1 MTRGAAPGALR
12 ATILLSLTQIIGWT
26 TTFCAPAVLGRPM
39 AADLDASLPVIFAAA
54 SVFLAALA
62 LASRPLAP
70 AFPRFGARPILIAGS
85 ILSALGLV
93 ALSFARSI
101 EVYFLV
107 WTALGCF
114 GAMSLSTA
122 AHTRMAELLG
132 ADAKR
137 GVATIML
144 ASGISSTIGFP
155 ATEALLQLVG
165 WRDTF
170 LVFAVLQLCVCAP
183 AHFFAGGSTSKR
195 VGADQTAPRRSAPV
209 LDARQSRLF
218 LFLML
223 STALIGFVTWGLGVA
238 FIELFRN
245 LGVGP
250 LEALSL
256 ASAIGIFQV
265 AARLLDI
272 IQGRR
277 VSALATTCACMAA
290 TPLAFV
296 ILFLGEG
303 LWAAWLFVAVY
314 GLASGAISVARQTLP
329 LEMFDPRDYGY
340 LMSRMALPSNLGY
353 AAAAPLFVWLIENQG
368 PRSAALLAFAVAL
381 AAFGFMLVV
390 VRLARTAA

>member
-1 MTRGAAPGALR
+1 MTRGAAPGAMR

-26 TTFCAPAVLGRPM
+26 TTFSAPAVLGRPM
-39 AADLDASLPVIFAAA
+39 ASDFGASLPVIFAAA
-54 SVFLAALA
+54 SVFLVALA

-70 AFPRFGARPILIAGS
+70 AFPRFGARPILIVGS
-85 ILSALGLV
+85 ICTALALV

-101 EVYFLV
+101 EVYFAI
-107 WTALGCF
+107 WFALGCF
-114 GAMSLSTA
+114 GAMTLSTA

-144 ASGISSTIGFP
+144 ASGISNTIGFP
-155 ATEALLQLVG
+155 ATEALLQWVG

-170 LVFAVLQLCVCAP
+170 LVFAVIQLCVCAP
-183 AHFFAGGSTSKR
+183 AHFFTGGSGPERSD
-195 VGADQTAPRRSAPV
+195 ADRSAPPRTAPT
-209 LDARQSRLF
+209 LDPRQSRLYF
-218 LFLML
+218 FLML
-223 STALIGFVTWGLGVA
+223 AMALIGFVTWGLSVA
-238 FIELFRN
+238 FIELFRA
-245 LGVGP
+245 LGVGS
-250 LEALSL
+250 LEALSM
-256 ASAIGIFQV
+256 ASAVGLFQV
-265 AARLLDI
+265 AARVIDL

-296 ILFLGEG
+296 ILFLGDG
-303 LWAAWLFVAVY
+303 VWAAWLFVAVY

-353 AAAAPLFVWLIENQG
+353 AAAAPLFVWLIESHG
-368 PRSAALLAFAVAL
+368 PRAAALLAFLLAL
-381 AAFGFMLVV
+381 AALGFMLVV
-390 VRLARTAA
+390 ARTARGK

>member
-12 ATILLSLTQIIGWT
+12 ATILLSITQIIGWT
-26 TTFCAPAVLGRPM
+26 TTFSAPAVLGRPM
-39 AADLDASLPVIFAAA
+39 AADLGASLPTIFAAA
-54 SVFLAALA
+54 SVFLVALA

-70 AFPRFGARPILIAGS
+70 AFPRFGARPILIIGS
-85 ILSALGLV
+85 LCSALGLV

-101 EVYFLV
+101 EVYFLI
-107 WTALGCF
+107 WFALGCF
-114 GAMSLSTA
+114 GAMTLSTA
-122 AHTRMAELLG
+122 AHTLMAELLG

-155 ATEALLQLVG
+155 ATEALLQWVG

-170 LVFAVLQLCVCAP
+170 LLFAATQLLVCAP
-183 AHFFAGGSTSKR
+183 AHFFAGGSGSR
-195 VGADQTAPRRSAPV
+195 RAGQDQPAPPRTAPA

-223 STALIGFVTWGLGVA
+223 SMALIGFVTWGLSVA
-238 FIELFRN
+238 FIELFRAF
-245 LGVGP
+245 GVGP
-250 LEALSL
+250 IEALAM
-256 ASAIGIFQV
+256 ASAVGVFQV

-296 ILFLGEG
+296 ILFLGDG

-329 LEMFDPRDYGY
+329 LEMFDPRGYGY

-368 PRSAALLAFAVAL
+368 PRAAALLAFALAL
-381 AAFGFMLVV
+381 IAFGFMLVV
-390 VRLARTAA
+390 ARLARSS